1 MAHILIMEDEPLV
14 RQALQDTFE
23 AAGHQVQVAED
34 GEEGGLL
41 AQTNQCQVAVIDI
54 FMPRQ
59 DGIAAIMEL
68 KKSSPETKVIA
79 ISGGGAVVRDFD
91 YLEYARALGAVECFH
106 KPIDPQELLDTIEA
120 VL

>member
-1 MAHILIMEDEPLV
+1 MARILIMEDEVLV
-14 RQALQDTFE
+14 AQALQDTLE
-23 AAGHQVQVAED
+23 SAGHQVWIATN
-34 GEEGGLL
+34 GEEGSQL
-41 AQTNQCQVAVIDI
+41 ASANQVDLAVVDI

-68 KKSSPETKVIA
+68 KKASPDTKVIA